1 MAQEKTELDIE
12 LNSGKYLFKY
22 CKFDVN
28 ALQIIINKTLYF
40 SAPDKLNDPLDSQF
54 DLKIKNPNNFKR
66 ETKDIIRQSTYNL
79 SREIHELLRDANC
92 ELGNVNSQKNLFN
105 EYFTYMQNFYSG
117 ICCFSTKIND
127 QNLMWSHYANEG
139 RGLCFAF
146 DKEKLNHSLEN
157 NLEYGY
163 RLLPDRKV
171 NYNGVKTL
179 EVEITEDGELLYTF
193 EHLFSKTKHW
203 SMEDEYRIILEK
215 YKSRP
220 LNPCPNRFNPL
231 LKFEDECL
239 STIIMGQRL
248 QQEHRDIIHKLQ
260 KEKVFKAELCEHKFD
275 R

>member
-1 MAQEKTELDIE
+1 MSEELIDYDKE
-12 LNSGKYLFKY
+12 LESGKYLFKY

-40 SAPDKLNDPLDSQF
+40 CPPDKLNDPLDSKF
-54 DLKIKNPNNFKR
+54 ELEIKNPNNFKKK
-66 ETKDIIRQSTYNL
+66 TKEIIRESTYNL

-92 ELGNVNSQKNLFN
+92 ELGNVKSQENLFK
-105 EYFTYMQNFYSG
+105 EFFAYMHNFYAG

-139 RGLCFAF
+139 KGVCIVF

-163 RLLPDRKV
+163 CLFPDRTV

-179 EVEITEDGELLYTF
+179 EVEITDDGEFLYTF

-203 SMEDEYRIILEK
+203 SMEEEYRIILEK
-215 YKSRP
+215 NKSRLFDP
-220 LNPCPNRFNPL
+220 SPHKFNSFLRFDNKC
-231 LKFEDECL
+231 LKA
-239 STIIMGQRL
+239 IITGQRML
-248 QQEHRDIIHKLQ
+248 EEHKNMLFQ
-260 KEKVFKAELCEHKFD
+260 LKANNVFEAELYEHKFD